1 MDERWMGYIFLRIT
15 TITFACYND
24 LTILKFQNIV
34 NILETF
40 FKHSI
45 NNVSWQLDSEPFLLL
60 KDVL

>member
-1 MDERWMGYIFLRIT
+1 MDERWMGYIFSRKT
-15 TITFACYND
+15 TITFAYYND